1 MWLQHSLDG
10 ASPVFP
16 ALLEHTE
23 RNVVYTTPEWLL
35 ENREKR
41 LRLALEERPDPK
53 NEEHLPPVDPVG
65 GNLTADPPLR
75 TAV

>member
-1 MWLQHSLDG
+1 M
-10 ASPVFP
+10 
-16 ALLEHTE
+16 
-23 RNVVYTTPEWLL
+23 RYTTPEWLL
-35 ENREKR
+35 ENLEKR

-53 NEEHLPPVDPVG
+53 NEEHLPLVDPVG